1 MRAQYWEC
9 EVLKMGGW
17 TNQRPGSGP
26 EVWDLSPGRVEP
38 SLWWGCQHSH
48 LARANQDNIRGADT
62 DWGKYCHDL
71 MCESCDVLICLHF
84 LLLYFGFWILQLCTL
99 LNTSQSGKNAGDLRS
114 NHHQAEIYEIKNKN
128 KVLEIEHYLFL
139 GCVRCFEG
147 GVSRAWRAAKLPG
160 QRWYPDIHH
169 QISHPHSGQ
178 AHCIT
183 SLDPK
188 LSIAEIFVRNILH
201 RNWSSPLTMSKLLPG
216 VNDRDILWCP
226 HLMHTVAVTA
236 GSRGRG
242 GAIIPARA
250 GARARA
256 AHTFYILRVR
266 DGEERKQGG
275 WHE

>member
-1 MRAQYWEC
+1 M
-9 EVLKMGGW
+9 
-17 TNQRPGSGP
+17 
-26 EVWDLSPGRVEP
+26 
-38 SLWWGCQHSH
+38 
-48 LARANQDNIRGADT
+48 
-62 DWGKYCHDL
+62 
-71 MCESCDVLICLHF
+71 
-84 LLLYFGFWILQLCTL
+84 
-99 LNTSQSGKNAGDLRS
+99 
-114 NHHQAEIYEIKNKN
+114 
-128 KVLEIEHYLFL
+128 
-139 GCVRCFEG
+139 RCFEG

-242 GAIIPARA
+242 GAIILLELEPELELLTHFIFSEWGMGRRENR
-250 GARARA
+250 GDDTSR
-256 AHTFYILRVR
+256 
-266 DGEERKQGG
+266 QGYLHIMENLNFTG
-275 WHE
+275 SF